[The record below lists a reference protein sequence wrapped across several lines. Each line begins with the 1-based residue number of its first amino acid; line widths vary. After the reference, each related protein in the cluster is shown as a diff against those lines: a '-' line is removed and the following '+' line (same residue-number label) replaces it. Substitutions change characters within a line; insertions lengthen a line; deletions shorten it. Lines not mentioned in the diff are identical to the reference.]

1 MSLVEFSSGEPFL
14 ESVQC
19 NVLEIDR
26 EGYAAVANA
35 ATAPIGDEALVSAA
49 SNHGSIHCHVKP
61 FQPGFCLQTPT

>member
-26 EGYAAVANA
+26 EGYAAGANA
-35 ATAPIGDEALVSAA
+35 ATAPVGD
-49 SNHGSIHCHVKP
+49 
-61 FQPGFCLQTPT
+61 